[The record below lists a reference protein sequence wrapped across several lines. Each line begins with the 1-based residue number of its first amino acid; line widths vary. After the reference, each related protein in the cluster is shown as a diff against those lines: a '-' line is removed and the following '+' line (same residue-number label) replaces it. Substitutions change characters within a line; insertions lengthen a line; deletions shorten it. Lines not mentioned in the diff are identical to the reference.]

1 MGLKDKL
8 DELRQQGLRAVKESS
23 DLDKINDIRVRM
35 LGKKRSD
42 YRSFTRN
49 ARVKC

>member
-35 LGKKRSD
+35 LGKKKVRLQKFYAECES
-42 YRSFTRN
+42 
-49 ARVKC
+49 